1 MNPPQREAVEHK
13 DGPLLILAGAGSGK
27 TRVITYRIARLI
39 ERGVPPSAILAVTF
53 TNKAAAEMRERVKHT
68 VGEKPKNLVASTFHS
83 FCLRVLKHDID
94 RLGYKKNFTIYDT
107 SDQRALVRNA
117 MKEAKVSINHFDEG
131 LFLYRIDQWKNR
143 FILPNKV
150 MPENDFEISA
160 ANVYRLYQKYMK
172 GYNAVDF
179 NDLINLVIELYETCP
194 EVLERYRERF
204 RYIMIDEYQDT
215 NPSQY
220 RLVKLLADKYK
231 NLAVVGD
238 DDQSIYGFRG
248 SDVSIILS
256 FERDY
261 PDAKIIRLEENY
273 RSTSSILSV
282 ANTLIRKNEN
292 RRAKTLFTNSGEG
305 TKPKLFAAETDRAEA
320 VAVADDILTKATMK
334 GIPYKDFAIL
344 FRMNAQ
350 SRPFEEELRIRRIA
364 YTVVGAFEFY
374 DRKEVK
380 DVLAYLKLFVN
391 PEDEV
396 SLLRIINFPKRG
408 IGDSTVAKL
417 TQEAITK
424 NLPLYEV
431 LLTAVNLP
439 DIPDKA
445 QKGIIDLVRTLQKYN
460 ELAKEGRDVAGIVNA
475 FLEETAYHSEVLND
489 SDTKEKAQKKLENIE
504 ELVNGIAQYQKS
516 VREPSLKGYLDAIL
530 LMNDQEEDESEGVTL
545 LSIHSSKGLEFP
557 YVYLVGMEEGIIPHY
572 KSVTPAEVEEER
584 RLCYVAIT
592 RARKELTL
600 SYALTR
606 TRQGKPVDTAPSKF
620 LTDIPSEH
628 LDSSVDAPAAGGD
641 DGFSFYQRMK
651 DQVLKQ

>member
-1 MNPPQREAVEHK
+1 MNAPQREAVEHK
-13 DGPLLILAGAGSGK
+13 DGALLILAGAGSGK

-53 TNKAAAEMRERVKHT
+53 TNKAAAEMRERVKLT
-68 VGEKPKNLVASTFHS
+68 VGSKPKNLVASTFHS

-94 RLGYKKNFTIYDT
+94 KLGYKKNFTIYDT

-143 FILPNKV
+143 FIHPGKV

-160 ANVYRLYQKYMK
+160 ATVYRLYQKYLK

-179 NDLINLVIELYETCP
+179 NDLINLVIELYESHP

-261 PDAKIIRLEENY
+261 PNAKIIRLEENY
-273 RSTSSILSV
+273 RSTSAILTV
-282 ANTLIRKNEN
+282 ANALIRKNEN
-292 RRAKTLFTNSGEG
+292 RRAKTLFTNAGEG
-305 TKPKLFAAETDRAEA
+305 TKPRLFAAENDRAEA
-320 VAVADDILTKATMK
+320 TAVGDDILTKATMN

-344 FRMNAQ
+344 FRMNSQ
-350 SRPFEEELRIRRIA
+350 SRPFEEELRIRKIS

-380 DVLAYLKLFVN
+380 DVLAYCKLFVN

-396 SLLRIINFPKRG
+396 SLLRIINFPRRG
-408 IGDSTVAKL
+408 IGDGTVAKL

-431 LLTAVNLP
+431 LLTAINLP
-439 DIPDKA
+439 DIPEKA
-445 QKGIIDLVRTLQKYN
+445 QRGIIELVRLIQKYN
-460 ELAKEGRDVAGIVNA
+460 ELAKEGKDVAGIVNA
-475 FLEETAYHSEVLND
+475 FLEETAYHSEVLNE
-489 SDTKEKAQKKLENIE
+489 SDTKDKAQKKLENIE
-504 ELVNGIAQYQKS
+504 ELVNGMAQYQKS

-530 LMNDQEEDESEGVTL
+530 LMNDQEEEESEGVTL

-557 YVYLVGMEEGIIPHY
+557 YVYLVGVEEGILPHY
-572 KSVTPAEVEEER
+572 KSVTPGEIEEER

-592 RARKELTL
+592 RARKGLTL
-600 SYALTR
+600 SYAMNR
-606 TRQGKPVDTAPSKF
+606 TRQGKTIDTAPSKF
-620 LTDIPSEH
+620 LTDIPSDN
-628 LDSSVDAPAAGGD
+628 LDSSIDAPTAGGD

-651 DQVLKQ
+651 EQVLKQ